1 MARWASSFRVSFTP
15 VTARMR
21 FLRTASLM
29 ADLDGSTKDYVEEL
43 VEVWQS
49 DENKP
54 APFIGQDYIRTHRM
68 QDSWR
73 IVSKSTSARISYTY
87 ANYVTDRRGKYYARI
102 VHGFRNAPEEQAP
115 IHQGRWKTI
124 DDAYEEVGSHEEF
137 RQRTQGMINK
147 SMGVR

>member
-1 MARWASSFRVSFTP
+1 MAKWASSFRVSFTP

-102 VHGFRNAPEEQAP
+102 VHGFRNAPEEQAD
-115 IHQGRWKTI
+115 IHRGRWKTI

-137 RQRTQGMINK
+137 RQRTQSMINK